1 MPLTNKIQ
9 ELVDSIT
16 GSRQALLKH
25 VSNLSEAQLDHRSEE
40 HPWSISDVLHHLALT
55 DEANAKLTSVMLK
68 QARADQLPIDAT
80 PDASQLHCL
89 DGVMPG
95 LNERK
100 FKAPERVTPREQ
112 LPAAQ
117 SLARLE
123 ASRAR
128 MLENLEEL
136 SKYDLSKATY
146 PHPAAGDFN
155 GYQWLLIAGGHESR
169 HVGQIK
175 RIKSQ
180 ENFPST

>member
-1 MPLTNKIQ
+1 MPLSRKIQ
-9 ELVDSIT
+9 EIVDSIS

-25 VSNLSEAQLDHRSEE
+25 VSGLTVAQLDYRSEE
-40 HPWSISDVLHHLALT
+40 HPWSVSDVLHHLALT

-68 QARADQLPIDAT
+68 QARADQLP
-80 PDASQLHCL
+80 PDADPERSELHCL

-95 LNERK
+95 LNAGK
-100 FKAPERVTPREQ
+100 FNAPERVTPREH
-112 LPAAQ
+112 LPASQ

-136 SKYDLSKATY
+136 SNYDLGKATY
-146 PHPAAGDFN
+146 PHPVAGDFN

-180 ENFPST
+180 ENFPSG

>member
-1 MPLTNKIQ
+1 MPLSNKTR

-25 VSNLSEAQLDHRSEE
+25 VSDLSEAQLDYRSQE

-68 QARADQLPIDAT
+68 QARADQLPLDAA
-80 PDASQLHCL
+80 PDASELHCL

-95 LNERK
+95 LNEGK
-100 FKAPERVTPREQ
+100 FNAPDRVTPREH

-136 SKYDLSKATY
+136 SKYDLRKATY
-146 PHPAAGDFN
+146 PHPVAGDFN

-180 ENFPST
+180 ENFPSS